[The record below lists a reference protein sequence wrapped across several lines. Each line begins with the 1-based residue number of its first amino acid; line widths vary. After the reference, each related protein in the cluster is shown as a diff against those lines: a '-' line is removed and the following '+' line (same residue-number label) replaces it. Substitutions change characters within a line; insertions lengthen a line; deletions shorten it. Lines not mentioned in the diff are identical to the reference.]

1 MGCQAVNQ
9 PAYYA
14 RTGSTGRDL
23 IALLHP
29 PYTIWHLSYVA
40 MGAAIAP
47 RLDWI
52 YLAGTMLAFFFGMG
66 IGAHA
71 LDELHDRPLATTLS
85 QGALLALAV
94 GGLSGAVALAL
105 IGAVI
110 ISPWVAAWGAVGLL
124 LAIGYPLE
132 VPDWLHTDLGFGL
145 SWGGFPVLVGYW
157 AQTQTLTPPAVALA
171 AVATLLSLTQ
181 RSLSTP
187 ARFVR
192 RRTVEAGAWF
202 ELGTDRELWNQDGL
216 LATWE
221 RPLKLLGLAIPLL
234 AVALLAMHL

>member
-1 MGCQAVNQ
+1 VGSQAVNQ

-29 PYTIWHLSYVA
+29 PYTMWHLSYVA

-52 YLAGTMLAFFFGMG
+52 HLAGTVLAFLFGMG

-71 LDELHDRPLATTLS
+71 LDELHDRPLGTELS
-85 QGALLALAV
+85 RRALLALAV
-94 GGLSGAVALAL
+94 GGISAAAALAVAGAL
-105 IGAVI
+105 V
-110 ISPWVAAWGAVGLL
+110 ISPWVAVWGTAGVL

-132 VPDWLHTDLGFGL
+132 VPKWLHTDLGFGL

-157 AQTQTLTPPAVALA
+157 AQTQTLSVPAVILA
-171 AVATLLSLTQ
+171 AVATLLSMTQ
-181 RSLSTP
+181 RFLSTP

-192 RRTVEAGAWF
+192 RRTDEAEASF
-202 ELGTDRELWNQDGL
+202 DIGTHREHWSQGRL
-216 LATWE
+216 LDTWE
-221 RPLKLLGLAIPLL
+221 RPLKLLGAAMPLL
-234 AVALLAMHL
+234 AVALLALHL

>member
-1 MGCQAVNQ
+1 VSQ

-14 RTGSTGRDL
+14 RTGSTGGDL

-52 YLAGTMLAFFFGMG
+52 HLAGTVLAFLLGMG

-71 LDELHDRPLATTLS
+71 LDELHDRPLGTELS
-85 QGALLALAV
+85 RGALLALAV
-94 GGLSGAVALAL
+94 GGLSAAAALAVAGAL
-105 IGAVI
+105 V
-110 ISPWVAAWGAVGLL
+110 ISPWVALWGTAGVL

-132 VPDWLHTDLGFGL
+132 VPAWLHTDLGFGL
-145 SWGGFPVLVGYW
+145 AWGGFPVLVGYW
-157 AQTQTLTPPAVALA
+157 AQTQTLSAPAVMLA
-171 AVATLLSLTQ
+171 AVATLLSMTQ
-181 RSLSTP
+181 RFLSTP

-192 RRTVEAGAWF
+192 RRTEEAGASF
-202 ELGTDRELWNQDGL
+202 DLGTHREHWGQDRL
-216 LATWE
+216 LDTWE
-221 RPLKLLGLAIPLL
+221 KPLRLLGAAMPLL
-234 AVALLAMHL
+234 AVALLALHL

>member
-1 MGCQAVNQ
+1 MNQ

-23 IALLHP
+23 ITLLHP

-47 RLDWI
+47 RLDWVH
-52 YLAGTMLAFFFGMG
+52 LAGTILAFFFGMG

-71 LDELHDRPLATTLS
+71 IDELHDRPLGTALS
-85 QGALLALAV
+85 RGALLALAV
-94 GGLSGAVALAL
+94 GGITAGAALAVAGAL
-105 IGAVI
+105 I
-110 ISPWVAAWGAVGLL
+110 ISPWVAVWGTAGVL
-124 LAIGYPLE
+124 LAIGYPSE
-132 VPDWLHTDLGFGL
+132 VPGWLHTDPGFGL

-157 AQTQTLTPPAVALA
+157 AQTQTLSAPAVLLA
-171 AVATLLSLTQ
+171 AVATLLSMTQ

-192 RRTVEAGAWF
+192 RRTDEAGASF
-202 ELGTDRELWNQDGL
+202 ELGTVSEHWSQDRL
-216 LATWE
+216 LDTWE
-221 RPLKLLGLAIPLL
+221 TPLKLMGWAMPLL
-234 AVALLAMHL
+234 ALALLTLHL